1 MRGGGRLGGGRG
13 RERAEGRGRAAGE
26 AVQSCCG
33 GARGSRRRGRIVLGR
48 GPRAAPRCAPAPP
61 RPAPVPASASA
72 RGAAD
77 PGETR
82 AGAHRPGSARGGPAA
97 PGLRGTCCFLLP
109 NSHLFGNVWMK
120 NSENK
125 SLNNETLLRG
135 CAQCLSRVDPQDP
148 FSSTLMKSSQFHAI

>member
-77 PGETR
+77 PEETR
-82 AGAHRPGSARGGPAA
+82 ASAPAGQRAGRPGRPGA
-97 PGLRGTCCFLLP
+97 PGTCCFLLP

-125 SLNNETLLRG
+125 SLNNKTLLRG
-135 CAQCLSRVDPQDP
+135 CAQCFSRVDPQDP